1 MLVSRAFYFCAYYS
15 PSYPP
20 LWVPLLPFRHLPLTS
35 LPPSLLLLTA
45 PCLAPSPTASS
56 PWPTGRRAT
65 TARPSASCSKHTNLP
80 LTHHPSLPPSLP
92 HSALYR
98 ALAYR
103 FLAVAHWEKS
113 DHGTAIG
120 LLLQAQTLLKPRA
133 DGVSSGL
140 PSTDDS
146 RFLSKYKPQVEILRK
161 EVNGMLTS
169 WKQDNSMIYFAA
181 IVDAMSLPP
190 LPAGANMVQLTKY
203 DYVSSLPPIL
213 FSEPAEAKTS

>member
-1 MLVSRAFYFCAYYS
+1 MCVGKQGF
-15 PSYPP
+15 
-20 LWVPLLPFRHLPLTS
+20 
-35 LPPSLLLLTA
+35 LLL
-45 PCLAPSPTASS
+45 CLFFTLIYSAVCSTSSFSS
-56 PWPTGRRAT
+56 PAT
-65 TARPSASCSKHTNLP
+65 H
-80 LTHHPSLPPSLP
+80 LPPSLP
-92 HSALYR
+92 PPSHSALSR

-140 PSTDDS
+140 PSTDDL

-161 EVNGMLTS
+161 EVNGMLAS

-213 FSEPAEAKTS
+213 FSEPAEA

>member
-1 MLVSRAFYFCAYYS
+1 MGRFCNLHS
-15 PSYPP
+15 DTCRW
-20 LWVPLLPFRHLPLTS
+20 L
-35 LPPSLLLLTA
+35 
-45 PCLAPSPTASS
+45 
-56 PWPTGRRAT
+56 
-65 TARPSASCSKHTNLP
+65 SASFSHP
-80 LTHHPSLPPSLP
+80 SVTHHPSFLLSLPPD
-92 HSALYR
+92 SALYR

-120 LLLQAQTLLKPRA
+120 LLLQAQVLLKPRA

-140 PSTDDS
+140 PSMEES
-146 RFLSKYKPQVEILRK
+146 RFLIKFKPQVEIMRK

-213 FSEPAEAKTS
+213 FSEPAVATTS

>member
-1 MLVSRAFYFCAYYS
+1 VAHWEKSDHGTAIG
-15 PSYPP
+15 
-20 LWVPLLPFRHLPLTS
+20 
-35 LPPSLLLLTA
+35 LLLQA
-45 PCLAPSPTASS
+45 HKPSSISS
-56 PWPTGRRAT
+56 PIP
-65 TARPSASCSKHTNLP
+65 
-80 LTHHPSLPPSLP
+80 PSLPPSLP
-92 HSALYR
+92 YSALYR